1 MDVLSVVQSI
11 WSTLCCF
18 TLELA
23 VFVVVDTFTK
33 HQLKYAS
40 TEEEKTRI
48 WTIEGGLLTVITLVL
63 FLWSHVPYTLLLLT
77 GSILVFIF
85 FPHHWLHIAKQS
97 LQEGSDRVQYAL
109 RSLRQTTGVQS
120 ARRTSTSSS
129 ISNGEDVSIMSP
141 HYAPN
146 TTRRTKSSLS
156 STRLLHPTRSLP
168 STNVRQSGAD
178 SHIQNDKV
186 LIRKPK
192 KLDAVTPVGLS
203 PARELSSRLGV
214 PPTTSRISSS
224 DTGLTM
230 GANFRNPV
238 TYSPSKYGLRVRPSP
253 VKKTV
258 LDVQLPP
265 GLQNGGQNICFM
277 NSILQCLAHNP
288 VLVQGLQMAVE
299 RPTVNQSGGTLL
311 LTFVELASD
320 CQRHRDKE
328 GLVINPLAFRSVVA
342 ERKPELI
349 VRPEWSHI
357 QPQQDAAE
365 FLTWLLDALSAEVRQ
380 GRTSFPLT
388 PPYSPI
394 GSPKERVGIR
404 TSSPRADDSLHL
416 KYGKFTA
423 RKLYDLEDECVTL
436 IKHADSLK
444 PDTYAEP
451 LKTLSEVAW
460 YKHCHQNNTVVDTS
474 FTGQLVEARHCLLC
488 GKLSLSMEVFSVL
501 PVHIPEQNSMAIDLE
516 TCIGNLANVENLQ
529 KESGFRCTCGG
540 AGDSE
545 QDLQTQTTA
554 QRRCLLRYLP
564 ECLII
569 QLQRFNYA
577 TKTQVPVNIPL
588 HNLNLNSLHVD
599 SMLPE
604 PDQGLPNDC
613 VYSLYAVCMHLG
625 TTRDCG
631 HYVAYTLLD
640 DGLWY
645 KFDDEDVRP
654 VTSMP
659 SELRSAIVKRNA
671 YILFYRK
678 SS

>member
-1 MDVLSVVQSI
+1 MDVLSVAQSV
-11 WSTLCCF
+11 WSALCCF

-33 HQLKYAS
+33 YQLKYAS

-48 WTIEGGLLTVITLVL
+48 WTVEGGLLTVITLL
-63 FLWSHVPYTLLLLT
+63 LLLWSHVPYTLLLLT
-77 GSILVFIF
+77 ASILVFIL
-85 FPHHWLHIAKQS
+85 FPHHWLHTAKQS
-97 LQEGSDRVQYAL
+97 LQEGSDRVQQVL
-109 RSLRQTTGVQS
+109 RSLRQTTDVPS
-120 ARRTSTSSS
+120 IRRRSTSSS
-129 ISNGEDVSIMSP
+129 ITNEEDVSVMSSL
-141 HYAPN
+141 YAP
-146 TTRRTKSSLS
+146 TRRTKSSLS
-156 STRLLHPTRSLP
+156 NARQIHTTKSLP
-168 STNVRQSGAD
+168 STNVRQLSSD
-178 SHIQNDKV
+178 SQTQSDKT
-186 LIRKPK
+186 LLRKPK
-192 KLDAVTPVGLS
+192 KLDTVGLS
-203 PARELSSRLGV
+203 PGRKLSSGLGV
-214 PPTTSRISSS
+214 PPRTNNRISSS
-224 DTGLTM
+224 DTGLNIGT
-230 GANFRNPV
+230 NFRNPV
-238 TYSPSKYGLRVRPSP
+238 TYSPSKYGLRARPSP

-258 LDVQLPP
+258 LDIQLPP

-288 VLVQGLQMAVE
+288 ILVEGLQMAME
-299 RPTVNQSGGTLL
+299 QPTVNQSGSSLL
-311 LTFVELASD
+311 LTFVELAAD
-320 CQRHRDKE
+320 CQRHRDKD
-328 GLVINPLAFRSVVA
+328 GLVIDPTAFRSVVA
-342 ERKPELI
+342 GRKPELI

-365 FLTWLLDALSAEVRQ
+365 FLTWLLDALSAEVRH
-380 GRTSFPLT
+380 GKTSLPLT

-404 TSSPRADDSLHL
+404 TSSPRADDSLNL
-416 KYGKFTA
+416 KYGKLTA

-436 IKHADSLK
+436 INRANSLK
-444 PDTYAEP
+444 PQTYAEP

-545 QDLQTQTTA
+545 QDLQTTA

-599 SMLPE
+599 SLLPD
-604 PDQGLPNDC
+604 PDQGPPDDC

-631 HYVAYTLLD
+631 HYVAYALLG

-645 KFDDEDVRP
+645 KFDDEVVRP
-654 VTSMP
+654 VNSMQN
-659 SELRSAIVKRNA
+659 ELRSAIVKRNA

-678 SS
+678 STR

>member
-1 MDVLSVVQSI
+1 MGVPSVVQSI

-33 HQLKYAS
+33 HQLRNAS

-48 WTIEGGLLTVITLVL
+48 WAIEGGLLTVITLL
-63 FLWSHVPYTLLLLT
+63 LLLWSHVPYTLLLLT
-77 GSILVFIF
+77 GSILVFIL
-85 FPHHWLHIAKQS
+85 FPHHWLHMARQS
-97 LQEGSDRVQYAL
+97 LQEGTDRVQHVL
-109 RSLRQTTGVQS
+109 RGFTQTTGAPS
-120 ARRTSTSSS
+120 TRRTSISSS
-129 ISNGEDVSIMSP
+129 ISNGEDMSIMSSL
-141 HYAPN
+141 YAP
-146 TTRRTKSSLS
+146 TRRTKSSLS
-156 STRLLHPTRSLP
+156 NTRLLHPTKSLP
-168 STNVRQSGAD
+168 SANVRQSD
-178 SHIQNDKV
+178 SDSLIQNDKM
-186 LIRKPK
+186 LIRKQK
-192 KLDAVTPVGLS
+192 KFHAVTPVGLS
-203 PARELSSRLGV
+203 PARTPSSGLGV
-214 PPTTSRISSS
+214 LPRTNRILSS
-224 DTGLTM
+224 DTGLNIAT
-230 GANFRNPV
+230 NFRNPV
-238 TYSPSKYGLRVRPSP
+238 TYSPSKYGLRARPSP
-253 VKKTV
+253 AKKTV
-258 LDVQLPP
+258 LDLQLPP

-288 VLVQGLQMAVE
+288 VLVQGLQVAVE
-299 RPTVNQSGGTLL
+299 QPKVSQPGGTLL
-311 LTFVELASD
+311 LTFVELAAD

-328 GLVINPLAFRSVVA
+328 GLVIDPTAFRSVVA

-380 GRTSFPLT
+380 ERTSFPLT

-404 TSSPRADDSLHL
+404 TSSPRADESLHL
-416 KYGKFTA
+416 KYGKLTT

-436 IKHADSLK
+436 INHANSLK
-444 PDTYAEP
+444 PETYAEP

-501 PVHIPEQNSMAIDLE
+501 PVHIPEQNSMAMDLE
-516 TCIGNLANVENLQ
+516 ACIVNLANVENLQ
-529 KESGFRCTCGG
+529 KESGFRCTCAR

-545 QDLQTQTTA
+545 QDLQTTA
-554 QRRCLLRYLP
+554 QRRCLLRYHP

-599 SMLPE
+599 NLLPD
-604 PDQGLPNDC
+604 PDLGPPDDC

-631 HYVAYTLLD
+631 HYVAYALLD

-645 KFDDEDVRP
+645 KFDDEVVR
-654 VTSMP
+654 VVNSMQ

-678 SS
+678 SNKR